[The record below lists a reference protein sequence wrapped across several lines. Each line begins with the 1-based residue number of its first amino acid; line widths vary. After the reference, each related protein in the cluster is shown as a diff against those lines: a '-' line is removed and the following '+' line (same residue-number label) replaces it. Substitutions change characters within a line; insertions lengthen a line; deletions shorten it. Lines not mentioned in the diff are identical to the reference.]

1 MSTDVTAKTPAPA
14 PPGKS
19 GGTAGDGLLQLIM
32 DGMRRNMRQYGMLIA
47 LGLIVVLF
55 AVWTDGDLLLPRNVS
70 NLVLQNSYILIL
82 AIGMMLVIIA
92 GHIDLS
98 VGSLTAFIG
107 SMAAVFMV
115 RNDLPW
121 PVAVILCL
129 AMGALAG
136 AAQGFFIA
144 YGGIPSF
151 IVTLAGMLI
160 FRGLTEIFLEG
171 QTLGPFPE
179 GLQKV
184 ANGFLP
190 EVGPNT
196 NYHNLTLLLGF
207 AMIAFVVFQEFR
219 DRRRQQEFS
228 LDVPPFNLF
237 LLKLVAL
244 GAAILTLTMLLASYK
259 GAPIVLLILGVLLVG
274 FGYVM
279 RNAIIGRHIY
289 AIGGNLPAAKL
300 SGVKDKKVTF
310 LVFLNM
316 GMLAALAGL
325 VFAARFNAA
334 SPKAGL
340 NFELEAIAAS
350 FIGGASMSGGVGT
363 VLGAIIGGLV
373 LGVLNNGMNL
383 VGIGTDWQQV
393 IKGLVLLA
401 AVGFDVWNKRKV
413 GSYDR
418 AGPRQTGGARFFP
431 SSSQQFSH
439 Y

>member
-1 MSTDVTAKTPAPA
+1 
-14 PPGKS
+14 
-19 GGTAGDGLLQLIM
+19 
-32 DGMRRNMRQYGMLIA
+32 
-47 LGLIVVLF
+47 
-55 AVWTDGDLLLPRNVS
+55 
-70 NLVLQNSYILIL
+70 
-82 AIGMMLVIIA
+82 
-92 GHIDLS
+92 
-98 VGSLTAFIG
+98 LTAFVG
-107 SMAAVFMV
+107 AVGAVLMV
-115 RNDLPW
+115 NHDISW
-121 PVAVILCL
+121 PIALVLCL
-129 AMGALAG
+129 AMGAAAG
-136 AAQGFFIA
+136 AAQGFLIA
-144 YGGIPSF
+144 YLGIPSF
-151 IVTLAGMLI
+151 IVTLAGMLT
-160 FRGLTEIFLEG
+160 FRGLTEIFLKG
-171 QTLGPFPE
+171 QTIGPFPE

-184 ANGFLP
+184 ANSFLP

-196 NYHNLTLLLGF
+196 NYHNLTLLLGIGL
-207 AMIAFVVFQEFR
+207 IAFVVVKEVR
-219 DRRRQQEFS
+219 DRGRQQEFS
-228 LDVPPFNLF
+228 LDVLPRNLF

-244 GAAILTLTMLLASYK
+244 IAAVATVTMLLASYK
-259 GAPIVLLILGVLLVG
+259 GAPVVLLILGVLVAG
-274 FGYVM
+274 FGYLM
-279 RNAIIGRHIY
+279 RNAVIGRHIY

-383 VGIGTDWQQV
+383 VGIGSDWQQV

-413 GSYDR
+413 GS
-418 AGPRQTGGARFFP
+418 
-431 SSSQQFSH
+431 
-439 Y
+439 

>member
-14 PPGKS
+14 PPGREGGAS
-19 GGTAGDGLLQLIM
+19 GGGLLQLM
-32 DGMRRNMRQYGMLIA
+32 LDGMRRNMRQYGMLMA

-55 AVWTDGDLLLPRNVS
+55 AVWSDGDLLLPRNVS

-98 VGSLTAFIG
+98 VGSLTAFVG
-107 SMAAVFMV
+107 SIAAVLMV

-129 AMGALAG
+129 AIGAAAG
-136 AAQGFFIA
+136 AWQGFFIA
-144 YGGIPSF
+144 YLGIPSF
-151 IVTLAGMLI
+151 IVTLAGMLL
-160 FRGLTEIFLEG
+160 FRGLTEIFLKG
-171 QTLGPFPE
+171 QTLGPFPKD
-179 GLQKV
+179 LQKL

-207 AMIAFVVFQEFR
+207 ALIAFVVYQEVR
-219 DRRRQQEFS
+219 DRKRQQEFS
-228 LDVPPFNLF
+228 LDVPPVKLF

-244 GAAILTLTMLLASYK
+244 VAAVLTVTLLLASYK
-259 GAPIVLLILGVLLVG
+259 GAPIVLLILGVLVVG
-274 FGYVM
+274 FGYLM

-383 VGIGTDWQQV
+383 VGVGTDWQQV
-393 IKGLVLLA
+393 IKGAVLLA
-401 AVGFDVWNKRKV
+401 AVGFDVWNKRRV
-413 GSYDR
+413 GS
-418 AGPRQTGGARFFP
+418 
-431 SSSQQFSH
+431 
-439 Y
+439 

>member
-1 MSTDVTAKTPAPA
+1 MSTDVTAKSPAPA

-19 GGTAGDGLLQLIM
+19 GTGTGDGLLKLM
-32 DGMRRNMRQYGMLIA
+32 VDGLRSNMRQYGMLIA
-47 LGLIVVLF
+47 LGVIVVLF

-82 AIGMMLVIIA
+82 AIGMMIVIIA

-98 VGSLTAFIG
+98 VGSITAFVG
-107 SMAAVFMV
+107 GVGAVLMV
-115 RNDLPW
+115 NNDVPW
-121 PVAVILCL
+121 PLAVLLCL
-129 AMGALAG
+129 AMGAAAG
-136 AAQGFFIA
+136 AAQGFLIA
-144 YGGIPSF
+144 YLGMPSF

-160 FRGLTEIFLEG
+160 FRGLTEVFLKG
-171 QTLGPFPE
+171 QTIGPFPD

-190 EVGPNT
+190 EVGPKT
-196 NYHNLTLLLGF
+196 NYHNLTLLLGIVLIAAVVWQEIRKRKQEAQYSIEQLPASLF
-207 AMIAFVVFQEFR
+207 AVKLAALSAAVVIF
-219 DRRRQQEFS
+219 
-228 LDVPPFNLF
+228 
-237 LLKLVAL
+237 
-244 GAAILTLTMLLASYK
+244 TMLLASYK
-259 GAPIVLLILGVLLVG
+259 GAPVVLLILAALLIG
-274 FGYVM
+274 FGYLM
-279 RNAIIGRHIY
+279 RNGVIARHVY

-300 SGVKDKKVTF
+300 SGVRDKKVVF
-310 LVFLNM
+310 LIFLNM

-383 VGIGTDWQQV
+383 VGVGTDWQQV

-401 AVGFDVWNKRKV
+401 AVGFDVWNKRK
-413 GSYDR
+413 GTS
-418 AGPRQTGGARFFP
+418 
-431 SSSQQFSH
+431 
-439 Y
+439 

>member
-1 MSTDVTAKTPAPA
+1 MSTDVTAKNPAPA
-14 PPGKS
+14 PAGK
-19 GGTAGDGLLQLIM
+19 GGPATGEGLLQLM
-32 DGMRRNMRQYGMLIA
+32 LGGMRRNMRQYGMLMA

-55 AVWTDGDLLLPRNVS
+55 AVWTNGDLLLPRNVS

-107 SMAAVFMV
+107 AMAAVLMV
-115 RNDLPW
+115 EHHLAW
-121 PVAVILCL
+121 PLAVVLCL
-129 AMGALAG
+129 AIGAVAG
-136 AAQGFFIA
+136 AVQGFFIA
-144 YGGIPSF
+144 YLGIPSF
-151 IVTLAGMLI
+151 IVTLAGMLL
-160 FRGLTEIFLEG
+160 FRGLTEIFLKG
-171 QTLGPFPE
+171 QTLGPFPKD
-179 GLQKV
+179 LQKI

-190 EVGPNT
+190 EVGPTT

-207 AMIAFVVFQEFR
+207 ALIAFVVLQEVR
-219 DRRRQQEFS
+219 DRKRQQEFA
-228 LDVPPFNLF
+228 LDVLPVKLF

-244 GAAILTLTMLLASYK
+244 VSAVLVVTLLLASYK
-259 GAPIVLLILGVLLVG
+259 GAPVVLLILGVLVVG
-274 FGYVM
+274 FGYLM

-393 IKGLVLLA
+393 IKGAVLLA

-413 GSYDR
+413 GS
-418 AGPRQTGGARFFP
+418 
-431 SSSQQFSH
+431 
-439 Y
+439 

>member
-19 GGTAGDGLLQLIM
+19 GAAGGDGLLQLVLE
-32 DGMRRNMRQYGMLIA
+32 GLRRNMRQYGMLIA

-115 RNDLPW
+115 KNDLPW

-228 LDVPPFNLF
+228 LDVPPFKLF

-413 GSYDR
+413 GS
-418 AGPRQTGGARFFP
+418 
-431 SSSQQFSH
+431 
-439 Y
+439 

>member
-14 PPGKS
+14 PPGKDGAGS
-19 GGTAGDGLLQLIM
+19 GGGLLQLM
-32 DGMRRNMRQYGMLIA
+32 LDGMRRNMRQYGMLMA

-55 AVWTDGDLLLPRNVS
+55 AVWSDGDLLLPRNVS

-107 SMAAVFMV
+107 ATAAVLMV
-115 RNDLPW
+115 NNDLPW
-121 PVAVILCL
+121 PVAVVLCL
-129 AMGALAG
+129 AIGAVAG
-136 AAQGFFIA
+136 SVQGFFIA
-144 YGGIPSF
+144 YLGIPSF
-151 IVTLAGMLI
+151 IVTLAGMLL
-160 FRGLTEIFLEG
+160 FRGLTEIFLKG
-171 QTLGPFPE
+171 QTLGPFPKD
-179 GLQKV
+179 LQKI

-207 AMIAFVVFQEFR
+207 ALIAFVVYQEVR
-219 DRRRQQEFS
+219 DRKRQQEFS
-228 LDVPPFNLF
+228 LDVPPLKLF

-244 GAAILTLTMLLASYK
+244 VAAVLVVTLLLASYK
-259 GAPIVLLILGVLLVG
+259 GAPVVLLILGVLVVG
-274 FGYVM
+274 FGYLM

-393 IKGLVLLA
+393 IKGAVLLA
-401 AVGFDVWNKRKV
+401 AVGFDVWNKRRV
-413 GSYDR
+413 GS
-418 AGPRQTGGARFFP
+418 
-431 SSSQQFSH
+431 
-439 Y
+439 

>member
-1 MSTDVTAKTPAPA
+1 MSSTEVTDKTPAAA
-14 PPGKS
+14 PPGRNGAGS
-19 GGTAGDGLLQLIM
+19 GDGLLQLM
-32 DGMRRNMRQYGMLIA
+32 LDGMRRNMRQYGMLIA
-47 LGLIVVLF
+47 LGLIVALF
-55 AVWTDGDLLLPRNVS
+55 AVWTEGDLLLPRNVS

-98 VGSLTAFIG
+98 VGSLTAFVG

-115 RNDLPW
+115 KNDLPW

-129 AMGALAG
+129 AVGALAG
-136 AAQGFFIA
+136 AIQGWFIA

-151 IVTLAGMLI
+151 IVTLAGMLT

-171 QTLGPFPE
+171 QTLGPFPK
-179 GLQKV
+179 GLQTV
-184 ANGFLP
+184 ANGFMP
-190 EVGPNT
+190 EIGPET
-196 NYHNLTLLLGF
+196 NYHNLTLLLGIGL
-207 AMIAFVVFQEFR
+207 IALVVLQEVR
-219 DRRRQQEFS
+219 DRRRQKEFDLEVLPS
-228 LDVPPFNLF
+228 KLF

-244 GAAILTLTMLLASYK
+244 GAAILVVTMLLASYK
-259 GAPIVLLILGVLLVG
+259 GAPIVLLILGALLVG

-279 RNAIIGRHIY
+279 RNAVIGRHIY

-300 SGVKDKKVTF
+300 SGVRDKKVTF

-383 VGIGTDWQQV
+383 VGVGTDWQQV

-401 AVGFDVWNKRKV
+401 AVGFDVWNKRKS
-413 GSYDR
+413 GS
-418 AGPRQTGGARFFP
+418 
-431 SSSQQFSH
+431 
-439 Y
+439 

>member
-1 MSTDVTAKTPAPA
+1 MSSTEVTDKTPAAA
-14 PPGKS
+14 PPGKNGAGS
-19 GGTAGDGLLQLIM
+19 GDGLLQLM
-32 DGMRRNMRQYGMLIA
+32 LDGMRRNMRQYGMLIA
-47 LGLIVVLF
+47 LGLIVALF

-98 VGSLTAFIG
+98 VGSLTAFVG

-129 AMGALAG
+129 AVGALAG
-136 AAQGFFIA
+136 AIQGWFIA

-151 IVTLAGMLI
+151 IVTLAGMLT

-171 QTLGPFPE
+171 QTLGPFPK
-179 GLQKV
+179 GLQTV
-184 ANGFLP
+184 ANGFMP
-190 EVGPNT
+190 EVGPET
-196 NYHNLTLLLGF
+196 NYHNLTLLLGIGL
-207 AMIAFVVFQEFR
+207 IALVVLQEVR
-219 DRRRQQEFS
+219 DRRRQKEFD
-228 LDVPPFNLF
+228 LEVLPAKLF

-244 GAAILTLTMLLASYK
+244 GAAILVVTMLLASYK
-259 GAPIVLLILGVLLVG
+259 GAPIVLLILGALLVG

-279 RNAIIGRHIY
+279 RNAVIGRHIY

-300 SGVKDKKVTF
+300 SGVRDKKVTF

-401 AVGFDVWNKRKV
+401 AVGFDVWNKRKS
-413 GSYDR
+413 GS
-418 AGPRQTGGARFFP
+418 
-431 SSSQQFSH
+431 
-439 Y
+439 

>member
-14 PPGKS
+14 PPGKGAS
-19 GGTAGDGLLQLIM
+19 ADGGGLLQLM
-32 DGMRRNMRQYGMLIA
+32 LDGMRRNMRQYGMLIA
-47 LGLIVVLF
+47 LGLIVALF
-55 AVWTDGDLLLPRNVS
+55 AVWSDGDLLLPRNVS

-107 SMAAVFMV
+107 AMAAVLMV
-115 RNDLPW
+115 EHDLSW
-121 PVAVILCL
+121 PLAVVLCL
-129 AMGALAG
+129 AIGAVAGAL
-136 AAQGFFIA
+136 QGFFIA
-144 YGGIPSF
+144 YLGIPSF
-151 IVTLAGMLI
+151 IVTLAGMLL
-160 FRGLTEIFLEG
+160 FRGLTEIFLKG
-171 QTLGPFPE
+171 QTLGPFPKD
-179 GLQKV
+179 LQKI

-196 NYHNLTLLLGF
+196 NYHNLTLLLGL
-207 AMIAFVVFQEFR
+207 ALIAFVVFQEVR
-219 DRRRQQEFS
+219 DRGRQQEFS
-228 LDVPPFNLF
+228 LDVLPAKLF

-244 GAAILTLTMLLASYK
+244 VSAVLVVTLLLASYK
-259 GAPIVLLILGVLLVG
+259 GAPIVLLILGVLVVG
-274 FGYVM
+274 FGYLM

-325 VFAARFNAA
+325 VFASRFNAA

-413 GSYDR
+413 GS
-418 AGPRQTGGARFFP
+418 
-431 SSSQQFSH
+431 
-439 Y
+439 

>member
-19 GGTAGDGLLQLIM
+19 GSASGEGLLQLM
-32 DGMRRNMRQYGMLIA
+32 LDGMRRNMRQYGMLFA
-47 LGLIVVLF
+47 LGLIVMLF
-55 AVWTDGDLLLPRNVS
+55 AVWTNGDLLLPRNVS

-98 VGSLTAFIG
+98 VGSLTAFVG
-107 SMAAVFMV
+107 
-115 RNDLPW
+115 
-121 PVAVILCL
+121 
-129 AMGALAG
+129 AMGAVLMVNHDISWPIALVMCLAIGGAAG
-136 AAQGFFIA
+136 AAQGFLIA
-144 YGGIPSF
+144 YLGIPSF
-151 IVTLAGMLI
+151 IVTLAGMLT
-160 FRGLTEIFLEG
+160 FRGLTEIFLKG
-171 QTLGPFPE
+171 QTIGPFPD

-196 NYHNLTLLLGF
+196 NYHNLTLLLGIGL
-207 AMIAFVVFQEFR
+207 IAFVVFQEVR
-219 DRRRQQEFS
+219 DRKRQQEFS
-228 LDVPPFNLF
+228 LDILPRNLF

-244 GAAILTLTMLLASYK
+244 IAAVLTVTMLLASYK
-259 GAPIVLLILGVLLVG
+259 GAPVVLLILGVLVAG
-274 FGYVM
+274 FGYLM
-279 RNAIIGRHIY
+279 RNAVIGRHIY

-413 GSYDR
+413 GS
-418 AGPRQTGGARFFP
+418 
-431 SSSQQFSH
+431 
-439 Y
+439 

>member
-14 PPGKS
+14 PPGK
-19 GGTAGDGLLQLIM
+19 GGSTTGDGLLQLIL
-32 DGMRRNMRQYGMLIA
+32 DGMRRNMRQYGMLMA

-115 RNDLPW
+115 KNDLPW

-129 AMGALAG
+129 AMGAVAG

-184 ANGFLP
+184 ANGFMP

-196 NYHNLTLLLGF
+196 NYHNITLLLGIGL
-207 AMIAFVVFQEFR
+207 IAFVVFQEFR
-219 DRRRQQEFS
+219 DRRRQQEFA
-228 LDVPPFNLF
+228 LEVPPTNLF
-237 LLKLVAL
+237 LLKLVAI

-300 SGVKDKKVTF
+300 SGVRDKKVTF
-310 LVFLNM
+310 LVFVNM

-413 GSYDR
+413 GS
-418 AGPRQTGGARFFP
+418 
-431 SSSQQFSH
+431 
-439 Y
+439 

>member
-14 PPGKS
+14 PS
-19 GGTAGDGLLQLIM
+19 GRGGSAAGDGLLRLM
-32 DGMRRNMRQYGMLIA
+32 LDGMRRNMRQYGMLIA
-47 LGLIVVLF
+47 LGLIVALF
-55 AVWTDGDLLLPRNVS
+55 AVWSDGDLLLPRNVS

-107 SMAAVFMV
+107 AMAAVLMV
-115 RNDLPW
+115 ENDLSW
-121 PVAVILCL
+121 PVAVVLCL
-129 AMGALAG
+129 AIGAVAG
-136 AAQGFFIA
+136 AVQGFFIA
-144 YGGIPSF
+144 YLGIPSF
-151 IVTLAGMLI
+151 IVTLAGMLL

-171 QTLGPFPE
+171 QTLGPFPKD
-179 GLQKV
+179 LQKI

-190 EVGPNT
+190 EVGPDT

-207 AMIAFVVFQEFR
+207 ALIAFVVYQEVR
-219 DRRRQQEFS
+219 DRKRQQEFA
-228 LDVPPFNLF
+228 LEVLPAKMF

-244 GAAILTLTMLLASYK
+244 VAAVLVVTLLLASYK
-259 GAPIVLLILGVLLVG
+259 GAPIVLLILGALVVG
-274 FGYVM
+274 FGYLM

-393 IKGLVLLA
+393 IKGAVLLA
-401 AVGFDVWNKRKV
+401 AVGFDVWNKRRV
-413 GSYDR
+413 GS
-418 AGPRQTGGARFFP
+418 
-431 SSSQQFSH
+431 
-439 Y
+439 

>member
-19 GGTAGDGLLQLIM
+19 AGAGADGLLQLVL
-32 DGMRRNMRQYGMLIA
+32 DGLRRNMRQYGMLIA

-98 VGSLTAFIG
+98 VGSLTAFVG

-115 RNDLPW
+115 RNDMPW
-121 PVAVILCL
+121 PLAVLLCL
-129 AMGALAG
+129 AVGALAG

-160 FRGLTEIFLEG
+160 FRGLTEIFLQG

-190 EVGPNT
+190 EVGPST

-228 LDVPPFNLF
+228 LDVPPFKLF

-279 RNAIIGRHIY
+279 RNAIVGRHIY

-413 GSYDR
+413 GS
-418 AGPRQTGGARFFP
+418 
-431 SSSQQFSH
+431 
-439 Y
+439 

>member
-1 MSTDVTAKTPAPA
+1 MSTDVTAKTPSPAPA
-14 PPGKS
+14 GK
-19 GGTAGDGLLQLIM
+19 GGAAGGDGLLPLM
-32 DGMRRNMRQYGMLIA
+32 LDGMRRNMRQYGMLFA

-55 AVWTDGDLLLPRNVS
+55 AIWTGGDLLLPRNVS

-115 RNDLPW
+115 KHDLPW
-121 PVAVILCL
+121 PVALVLCL
-129 AMGALAG
+129 AMGAIAG
-136 AAQGFFIA
+136 AVQGFFIA

-184 ANGFLP
+184 ANGFMP

-196 NYHNLTLLLGF
+196 NYHNLTLLLGI
-207 AMIAFVVFQEFR
+207 ALIAFVVLQELR
-219 DRRRQQEFS
+219 DRKRQQEFA
-228 LDVPPFNLF
+228 LEVLPAKLF
-237 LLKLVAL
+237 ALKLVAL
-244 GAAILTLTMLLASYK
+244 AAAVLVVTMLLASYK
-259 GAPIVLLILGVLLVG
+259 GAPIVLLVLGVLLVG

-300 SGVKDKKVTF
+300 SGVRDKKVTF
-310 LVFLNM
+310 LVFVNM

-413 GSYDR
+413 GS
-418 AGPRQTGGARFFP
+418 
-431 SSSQQFSH
+431 
-439 Y
+439 

>member
-19 GGTAGDGLLQLIM
+19 GSATGESLLQLM
-32 DGMRRNMRQYGMLIA
+32 LDGMRRNMRQYGMLFA

-55 AVWTDGDLLLPRNVS
+55 AVWTNGDLLLPRNVS

-98 VGSLTAFIG
+98 VGSLTAFVG
-107 SMAAVFMV
+107 AVGAVLMV
-115 RNDLPW
+115 NHDISW
-121 PVAVILCL
+121 PIALVLCL
-129 AMGALAG
+129 AMGAAAG
-136 AAQGFFIA
+136 AAQGFLIA
-144 YGGIPSF
+144 YLGIPSF
-151 IVTLAGMLI
+151 IVTLAGMLT
-160 FRGLTEIFLEG
+160 FRGLTEIFLKG
-171 QTLGPFPE
+171 QTIGPFPE

-184 ANGFLP
+184 ANSFLP

-196 NYHNLTLLLGF
+196 NYHNLTLLLGIGL
-207 AMIAFVVFQEFR
+207 IAFVVVKEVR
-219 DRRRQQEFS
+219 DRKRQQEFS
-228 LDVPPFNLF
+228 LDILPRNLF

-244 GAAILTLTMLLASYK
+244 IAAVATVTMLLASYK
-259 GAPIVLLILGVLLVG
+259 GAPVVLLILGVLVAG
-274 FGYVM
+274 FGYLM
-279 RNAIIGRHIY
+279 RNAVIGRHIY

-383 VGIGTDWQQV
+383 VGIGSDWQQV

-413 GSYDR
+413 GS
-418 AGPRQTGGARFFP
+418 
-431 SSSQQFSH
+431 
-439 Y
+439 

>member
-14 PPGKS
+14 PPGREGSAS
-19 GGTAGDGLLQLIM
+19 GGGLLQLM
-32 DGMRRNMRQYGMLIA
+32 LDGMRRNMRQYGMLMA

-55 AVWTDGDLLLPRNVS
+55 AVWSDGDLLLPRNVS

-98 VGSLTAFIG
+98 VGSLTAFVG
-107 SMAAVFMV
+107 ATAAVLMV
-115 RNDLPW
+115 NHDLPW

-129 AMGALAG
+129 AIGAAAG
-136 AAQGFFIA
+136 AVQGFFIA
-144 YGGIPSF
+144 YLGIPSF
-151 IVTLAGMLI
+151 IVTLAGMLL
-160 FRGLTEIFLEG
+160 FRGLTEIFLKG
-171 QTLGPFPE
+171 QTLGPFPKD
-179 GLQKV
+179 LQKI

-207 AMIAFVVFQEFR
+207 ALIAFVVYQEVR
-219 DRRRQQEFS
+219 DRKRQLEFS
-228 LDVPPFNLF
+228 LDVPPLKLF

-244 GAAILTLTMLLASYK
+244 VAAVLVVTLLLASYK
-259 GAPIVLLILGVLLVG
+259 GAPIVLLILGVLVVG
-274 FGYVM
+274 FGYLM

-334 SPKAGL
+334 SPKAG
-340 NFELEAIAAS
+340 
-350 FIGGASMSGGVGT
+350 
-363 VLGAIIGGLV
+363 
-373 LGVLNNGMNL
+373 
-383 VGIGTDWQQV
+383 D
-393 IKGLVLLA
+393 
-401 AVGFDVWNKRKV
+401 RKSV
-413 GSYDR
+413 V
-418 AGPRQTGGARFFP
+418 
-431 SSSQQFSH
+431 
-439 Y
+439 

>member
-1 MSTDVTAKTPAPA
+1 MSTDVTAKTPPPA
-14 PPGKS
+14 SPGGGG
-19 GGTAGDGLLQLIM
+19 GGTGDGLWALMLG
-32 DGMRRNMRQYGMLIA
+32 GMRRNMRQYGMLMA

-55 AVWTDGDLLLPRNVS
+55 AVWSGGDLLLPRNVS

-107 SMAAVFMV
+107 AMSAVLMV
-115 RNDLPW
+115 EHHLSW
-121 PVAVILCL
+121 PLAVVLCL
-129 AMGALAG
+129 AIGAVAG
-136 AAQGFFIA
+136 SVQGFFIA
-144 YGGIPSF
+144 YLGIPSF
-151 IVTLAGMLI
+151 IVTLAGMLL
-160 FRGLTEIFLEG
+160 FRGLTEIVLKG
-171 QTLGPFPE
+171 QTLGPFPKD
-179 GLQKV
+179 LQKI

-190 EVGPNT
+190 EVGPHT

-207 AMIAFVVFQEFR
+207 ALIVFVVSQEVR
-219 DRRRQQEFS
+219 DRKRQQEFA
-228 LDVPPFNLF
+228 LDVPPAKLF

-244 GAAILTLTMLLASYK
+244 VSAVLVVTLLLASYK
-259 GAPIVLLILGVLLVG
+259 GAPVVLLILGVLVVG
-274 FGYVM
+274 FGYLM
-279 RNAIIGRHIY
+279 RNAVIGRHIY

-300 SGVKDKKVTF
+300 SGVKDRKVTF

-325 VFAARFNAA
+325 VFASRFNAA

-393 IKGLVLLA
+393 IKGAVLLA

-413 GSYDR
+413 GS
-418 AGPRQTGGARFFP
+418 
-431 SSSQQFSH
+431 
-439 Y
+439 

>member
-1 MSTDVTAKTPAPA
+1 MSTDVTAKSPAPA
-14 PPGKS
+14 PPGRE
-19 GGTAGDGLLQLIM
+19 GAAGDGLLQLVL

-98 VGSLTAFIG
+98 VGSLTAFVG

-115 RNDLPW
+115 KQDMPW
-121 PVAVILCL
+121 PLAVVLCL
-129 AMGALAG
+129 AVGAVAG
-136 AAQGFFIA
+136 AVQGFFIA

-171 QTLGPFPE
+171 QTLGPFPD

-190 EVGPNT
+190 EVGPDT
-196 NYHNLTLLLGF
+196 NYHNLTLLLGL
-207 AMIAFVVFQEFR
+207 AMIAFVIFQEVR
-219 DRRRQQEFS
+219 DRKRQQEFA
-228 LDVPPFNLF
+228 LDVPPAKLF
-237 LLKLVAL
+237 LLKLAAI

-413 GSYDR
+413 GS
-418 AGPRQTGGARFFP
+418 
-431 SSSQQFSH
+431 
-439 Y
+439 